1 MVFPGGS
8 GIKSLPANEGNAGLI
23 HVWGR
28 SPGEGNGNPIQYSCL
43 GNPMDRGA
51 WWAIVHGVAKESDT
65 TCVHWPPTHWD
76 PLDCSPPGS
85 SVHGI
90 FQGEYWN
97 GLPFPVPE
105 DLPDPGIKPK
115 SLMSP
120 ALASRFFTIAPPG
133 KPNNNNQ
140 FSSVH
145 FSLLVMSNSLQ
156 PHGLHQARLPCPSPT
171 PRAYS
176 NSCASSRWCH
186 PTISSSVIPFS
197 SRLQS
202 RPASVF
208 SNESVL
214 PIEDNNLMKTH

>member
-65 TCVHWPPTHWD
+65 TCAHLPPTHWD
-76 PLDCSPPGS
+76 PLDCCPPGS

-90 FQGEYWN
+90 FQGEHWN

-140 FSSVH
+140 FSSVQSLSH
-145 FSLLVMSNSLQ
+145 VQLFATPWTASGQASLSITNSQSLLKLMCIKSVMPSNHLILCR
-156 PHGLHQARLPCPSPT
+156 PLLLPPSIP
-171 PRAYS
+171 PS
-176 NSCASSRWCH
+176 ISIFQWV
-186 PTISSSVIPFS
+186 SSSH
-197 SRLQS
+197 RGQ
-202 RPASVF
+202 
-208 SNESVL
+208 
-214 PIEDNNLMKTH
+214 